1 MSVAAPPITRLT
13 NYINGQWTDSPTSE
27 WRDVVNPATGE
38 ILASVPLADA
48 AEVNAA
54 VEAAAA
60 AFPAWRRTP
69 PEDRI
74 QPLFKLKMLLEEH
87 IDDIARIITTENGKT
102 FTEAKA
108 EMRRAIENVEVACGI
123 PMMMQGYNLE
133 DVARGIDE
141 MMIRQPI
148 GVTAAIV
155 PFNFPGMIAFWY
167 LPYAIAT
174 GNTFILKPSER
185 VPLTMRY
192 IYELLEK
199 TGLPKGVVSL
209 VNGGKAVVDALIDHP
224 KVRAISF
231 VGSTPVARYIYAR
244 SGEQGKRCQCQ
255 GGAKNHVVVL
265 PDADMP
271 MATQIISDSAF
282 GCAGQRCLA
291 VSVAV
296 TIGEA
301 QKTFRDSIADA
312 ASKLRVGNGLEDG
325 VQMGPVITPQ
335 SKERVESLI
344 GLGEK
349 QGAKV
354 LLDGRNSKVPKYES
368 GNFVNPTIL
377 DDVPQTSDLADT
389 EIFGPVLSLVHADN
403 MDEALAFLERSA
415 YGNQASLFTSSG
427 SAARRFRYEAP
438 AGNIGINIG
447 VAAPMAY
454 FPFSGWKNSFLR
466 RPARPGPRRHRVLY
480 RQESCRG
487 ALGQRAQQKVLM
499 TVPGSGVA
507 MKLLTTESQRLRENE
522 EQKDPRTSPIIGAAI
537 EVHRHLGPGL
547 LESAYEE
554 CLCHELHLRGLVFER
569 QVSLPV
575 SYKGLQL
582 DCGYRIDLIV
592 GQEVVIELKAVDKI
606 LPVHEAQLLTYLK
619 TSCKRVG
626 LLINFNVPL
635 LTQGIIRRVF

>member
-1 MSVAAPPITRLT
+1 MSSAVTT
-13 NYINGQWTDSPTSE
+13 QVTEVQNYINGAWSRPSSTE
-27 WRDVVNPATGE
+27 FFDVTNPATTE
-38 ILASVPLADA
+38 LLARTPMSSPADVDA
-48 AEVNAA
+48 AVQAA
-54 VEAAAA
+54 VA
-60 AFPAWRRTP
+60 AFPEWRRTP

-74 QPLFKLKMLLEEH
+74 QPLFKLKMLLEDH
-87 IDDIARIITTENGKT
+87 IDDIARIITQENGKT

-141 MMIRQPI
+141 MMIRQPL

-192 IYELLEK
+192 VYELLEK
-199 TGLPKGVVSL
+199 TGLPKGVVGL
-209 VNGGKAVVDALIDHP
+209 VNGGKAAVDALLDHP

-231 VGSTPVARYIYAR
+231 VGSTPVAKYVYSQAAAN
-244 SGEQGKRCQCQ
+244 GKRAQCQ
-255 GGAKNHVVVL
+255 GGAKNHVIVL

-291 VSVAV
+291 VSVAI

-312 ASKLRVGNGLEDG
+312 ASKLKVGNGLDKD
-325 VQMGPVITPQ
+325 VQMGPVITQQ

-349 QGAKV
+349 QGAKI
-354 LLDGRNSKVPKYES
+354 LLDGRNSKIPKYES

-377 DDVPQTSDLADT
+377 DHVPATSDLADT
-389 EIFGPVLSLVHADN
+389 EIFGPVLSLVHADS
-403 MDEALAFLERSA
+403 MDEALAFLEQSA

-454 FPFSGWKNSFLR
+454 FPFSGWKNSFFGDL
-466 RPARPGPRRHRVLY
+466 H
-480 RQESCRG
+480 
-487 ALGQRAQQKVLM
+487 GQGR
-499 TVPGSGVA
+499 
-507 MKLLTTESQRLRENE
+507 
-522 EQKDPRTSPIIGAAI
+522 DAI
-537 EVHRHLGPGL
+537 EFYTDKKV
-547 LESAYEE
+547 
-554 CLCHELHLRGLVFER
+554 VVER
-569 QVSLPV
+569 WAKEHSR
-575 SYKGLQL
+575 K
-582 DCGYRIDLIV
+582 
-592 GQEVVIELKAVDKI
+592 
-606 LPVHEAQLLTYLK
+606 
-619 TSCKRVG
+619 
-626 LLINFNVPL
+626 F
-635 LTQGIIRRVF
+635 